1 MRFSLSNSLHRCD
14 LKTRV
19 SWPCTNVDGVHHE
32 ITAVTKNLIGH
43 VDNAADPAIAVDID
57 LHLTVRLDHHGPV
70 PVIVEIT

>member
-1 MRFSLSNSLHRCD
+1 
-14 LKTRV
+14 
-19 SWPCTNVDGVHHE
+19 VHHE